1 MNDVVIVTTLWDGV
15 PCQCVEIGPIYVEI
29 FFSYADTDDK
39 SGIKM
44 NPSILE
50 HTEFQANGETSLH
63 FRNLSLPKHCILG

>member
-1 MNDVVIVTTLWDGV
+1 MDDVVIVTTLWDGV

-44 NPSILE
+44 NPSIYSSIQNFRLME
-50 HTEFQANGETSLH
+50 RRVYTSEISCYQSTA
-63 FRNLSLPKHCILG
+63 F